1 MSFSASVF
9 SDPIESDSTD
19 QTTVEFVDTHILRVD
34 TRSDQLETDEGLR
47 QFWELKSMGI
57 NPIEES
63 VHTRFT
69 REIKF
74 RDGRYEVSLQS
85 HSKLPENY
93 ELCVNRLHSLY
104 RRLQRDPEL
113 LEAYDRVSCR
123 AQ

>member
-1 MSFSASVF
+1 MG
-9 SDPIESDSTD
+9 
-19 QTTVEFVDTHILRVD
+19 FVDTHILRVD

-47 QFWELKSMGI
+47 QFWELESMGI

-63 VHTRFT
+63 VHARFT

-74 RDGRYEVSLQS
+74 RDGRYEVNLPWRES
-85 HSKLPENY
+85 HPKLPENY

-113 LEAYDRVSCR
+113 LEAYDGVIREQLQNEIIEEVLES
-123 AQ
+123 